1 MIAQLY
7 NKRIIGD
14 STHYDAAFFYETPEG
29 LLQSETAL
37 GGIIFD
43 QTVTNNELEAWAK
56 HTVEI
61 MYPEETITQ
70 TNII

>member
-14 STHYDAAFFYETPEG
+14 SIHFDAVFFYETSEG

>member
-14 STHYDAAFFYETPEG
+14 SIHYDAVFFYETSEG
-29 LLQSETAL
+29 LLQRETAL